1 MSNSTEKPTEPQ
13 QTKSIFTAVP
23 AVRNL
28 LWFNI
33 FNAISYNIVTDTPMI
48 LLLLRWEASKFYQ
61 GTLAAMM
68 WLMSTM
74 QLVMAPRV
82 EYIGFRKLLLAGW
95 TSRTVILMVVC
106 VLPFVSTPEN
116 HALLLWITM
125 ICMFFWSLMRGV
137 ATTAYQ
143 PWIRTLITPQYRG
156 RYFSLEQSVSNLS
169 IAGMLLC
176 WGLVLKHSNLTDAE
190 YGWIFVVSGIAGWM
204 SIIFLRK
211 VDSPPPLPGRPN
223 AESILKWMPRVWAEN
238 AFRRQII
245 VTILF
250 YTSIGAFRLY
260 TTVMLK
266 ENLNYSENTILF
278 FNASTLMA
286 IVLSAWFWGLL
297 ADKFGSR
304 PIMSLATRVLAVMLG
319 FWFLMTLVPQAPGG
333 TASQAGFSLRNP
345 WLLGAFYTLFGLGFN
360 GFHISNQRMYLNNA
374 PKRFP
379 VLALSTIQVFYSLSF
394 GFAPFCWGGALSLM
408 KKFHFT
414 LGAVAVNQYTIFFG
428 VSLALLIAAKWM
440 IRRLPNEN
448 GVMPRHVISYVMLDV
463 PGQLLKK

>member
-1 MSNSTEKPTEPQ
+1 MTTSAQTPDDTPQ
-13 QTKSIFTAVP
+13 HSIFKAVP

-33 FNAISYNIVTDTPMI
+33 YNAISYNIVTDTPMV

-61 GTLAAMM
+61 GTLVALM

-106 VLPFVSTPEN
+106 VLPFVSTPDN
-116 HALLLWITM
+116 HTLLLTITM
-125 ICMFFWSLMRGV
+125 ICMFLWSLMRGV

-143 PWIRTLITPQYRG
+143 PWIRTLISPQFRG

-169 IAGMLLC
+169 IAAMLLC
-176 WGLVLKHSNLTDAE
+176 WGLVLKHSNLTDSQ
-190 YGWIFVVSGIAGWM
+190 YGWIFVVSGMAGWM

-211 VDSPPPLPGRPN
+211 VDSPPPLAGRPN
-223 AESILKWMPRVWAEN
+223 TESVLKWMPRVWAEKT
-238 AFRRQII
+238 FRRQII
-245 VTILF
+245 TTILF

-266 ENLNYSENTILF
+266 EKFDYAENTILF

-304 PIMSLATRVLAVMLG
+304 PIMSLATRVLMVLLG
-319 FWFLMTLVPQAPGG
+319 FWLLVTLGVVPA
-333 TASQAGFSLRNP
+333 NP
-345 WLLGAFYTLFGLGFN
+345 WLLGAFYTLFGIGFN

-394 GFAPFCWGGALSLM
+394 GMSPMCWGGALSLM
-408 KKFHFT
+408 KK
-414 LGAVAVNQYTIFFG
+414 LQWKIGAIEINQYTVFFG
-428 VSLALLIAAKWM
+428 VSILLLVAAKWL
-440 IRRLPNEN
+440 IRRLPNQH
-448 GVMPRHVISYVMLDV
+448 GATPRHVLSYVIFDV
-463 PGQLLKK
+463 PAQFFKK